1 MSQSMFTTLC
11 AIADA
16 LDRVVRDLE
25 PSPLRDTLAGLL
37 TRLNEVIDRTVGLPE
52 VHQPAPARDL
62 QDAQRCA
69 VCARGAR
76 VTGFLTR
83 WDALVV
89 CAACLLSHEATIAAI
104 LADWDDS
111 LERER

>member
-1 MSQSMFTTLC
+1 MPPSIFTQLC
-11 AIADA
+11 DLADA

-37 TRLNEVIDRTVGLPE
+37 TRLDEVIDLTVGLPE
-52 VHQPAPARDL
+52 VHQPAPTRDL

-69 VCARGAR
+69 VCARGAS

-104 LADWDDS
+104 LADWQAS
-111 LERER
+111 S

>member
-1 MSQSMFTTLC
+1 MSPSIFAALC
-11 AIADA
+11 DIADA
-16 LDRVVRDLE
+16 LDRYVRDLPAGPE
-25 PSPLRDTLAGLL
+25 RDTLASLL
-37 TRLNEVIDRTVGLPE
+37 TRLDEVIDLTVGLPE
-52 VHQPAPARDL
+52 VHQPAPTRDL

-69 VCARGAR
+69 VCARGAS

-104 LADWDDS
+104 LADWQAS
-111 LERER
+111 

>member
-1 MSQSMFTTLC
+1 MPTSSFNELTT
-11 AIADA
+11 IADA

-37 TRLNEVIDRTVGLPE
+37 TRLDGVIDDMAALPE
-52 VHQPAPARDL
+52 VHQPAPTRDL

-104 LADWDDS
+104 LADWQAS
-111 LERER
+111 S